1 MKTKDLLLRR
11 KAELLAPLTPE
22 ARAELDAIYRAL
34 VAIEGIPHVES
45 KERFRKKTPIKA
57 MRTVLEEKG
66 DFMPWDDLE
75 AELCAGGI
83 LHGKGERR
91 DALTDLRVSKKMSLA
106 SGSLIEDEHGNIGLP
121 EWKDRLRKGNDGTNK
136 K

>member
-34 VAIEGIPHVES
+34 VAIEGIPQVES
-45 KERFRKKTPIKA
+45 KERFRKKKPIDA
-57 MRTVLEEKG
+57 IRIVLKER
-66 DFMPWDDLE
+66 DNFMPWDDLE

-91 DALTDLRVSKKMSLA
+91 DALTDLRVSKKMSIA
-106 SGSLIEDEHGNIGLP
+106 SGSLITNKAGDIGLP
-121 EWKDRLRKGNDGTNK
+121 EWKDRAKGGQE
-136 K
+136 